1 MYKYIVIY
9 IYKYITIYILLYV
22 YYILYIHM
30 IPSGI
35 AAWDPPCLGLAL
47 SFSFCLRR
55 PGDSM
60 AMPIG

>member
-1 MYKYIVIY
+1 MFEIIKEN
-9 IYKYITIYILLYV
+9 
-22 YYILYIHM
+22 M

-35 AAWDPPCLGLAL
+35 AAWVPPCLGLAL
-47 SFSFCLRR
+47 SFYLRR